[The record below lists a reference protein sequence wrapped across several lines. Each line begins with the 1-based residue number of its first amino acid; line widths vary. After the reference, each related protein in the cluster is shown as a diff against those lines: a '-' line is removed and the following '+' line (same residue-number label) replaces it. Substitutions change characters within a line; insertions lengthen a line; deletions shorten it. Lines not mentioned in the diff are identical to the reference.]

1 MRSTCTLAD
10 LAPGESGTVRDVSHQ
25 LPALE
30 RRRLIELGFY
40 PGTPVQATMDSPLG
54 DPVAY
59 EVRQMT
65 VALRQEQARMIEI
78 HRHV

>member
-1 MRSTCTLAD
+1 MQSNPTLAD
-10 LAPGESGTVRDVSHQ
+10 LEPGERAIVREVSKQ

-40 PGTPVQATMDSPLG
+40 PGTPVLVALESPLG

-59 EVRQMT
+59 QVRQMT
-65 VALRQEQARMIEI
+65 VALRREQARMIEVD
-78 HRHV
+78 RHA

>member
-1 MRSTCTLAD
+1 MQSNCTLAD
-10 LAPGESGTVRDVSHQ
+10 LMPGERGTVRDVSHQ

-30 RRRLIELGFY
+30 RRRLLELGFY
-40 PGTPVQATMDSPLG
+40 PGTPVLAKMESPLG

-65 VALRQEQARMIEI
+65 VALRREQARMIEVN
-78 HRHV
+78 RLA